1 MRKDRIRWPPGTTA
15 WLFSTVL
22 AALVHAFCGRVAAG
36 HDLVAAVLV
45 HRDVLV
51 ILAAAALVIARMFL
65 FFLAPGWALHL
76 VVKAW
81 LLHRASRSAPDP

>member
-1 MRKDRIRWPPGTTA
+1 MKKDRTRWPPGTTT
-15 WLFSTVL
+15 WLVFTLL
-22 AALVHAFCGRVAAG
+22 AALAHAFCGRVAAG

-65 FFLAPGWALHL
+65 FFLAPGWALHIA
-76 VVKAW
+76 VKAW
-81 LLHRASRSAPDP
+81 LLHRASRSAADP